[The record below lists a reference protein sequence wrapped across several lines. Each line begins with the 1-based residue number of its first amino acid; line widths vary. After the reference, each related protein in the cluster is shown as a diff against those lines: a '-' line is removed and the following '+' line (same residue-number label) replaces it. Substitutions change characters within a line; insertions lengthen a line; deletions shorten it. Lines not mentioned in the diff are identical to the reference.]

1 MGAHPVELPAAPI
14 PFLLTSLAGAQKRDS
29 PVEAREHTVIL
40 NEVPQWQGGGGTVAG
55 NASGSFSCVPPAT
68 LPRRNFVQDDR
79 AFALFQPTFQATNQ

>member
-40 NEVPQWQGGGGTVAG
+40 NEVPQW
-55 NASGSFSCVPPAT
+55 
-68 LPRRNFVQDDR
+68 
-79 AFALFQPTFQATNQ
+79 